1 MDTFVKKKI
10 KLTDQKK
17 KKSRISPLSEKY
29 KQYLKQPSSSKKKKN
44 TPSPRR
50 SDIQVVKKNQ
60 SSPRRSDIQVVKK
73 NQSSPRR
80 SDIQVVKKNT
90 PSKVQSIKE
99 TPIIKKES
107 VPPIKQTTVKK
118 YVTNKSSKVKDRVR
132 KTKSKRKLSRK
143 HTREKRISIKCFPKN
158 KKNIKDRMKGIEKMS
173 KETMKQELRNNGI
186 HIKGNQDSLVKD
198 IYTVYSLGGIR
209 ITRE

>member
-17 KKSRISPLSEKY
+17 KKSKISPLSEKY
-29 KQYLKQPSSSKKKKN
+29 KQYLKQPSPSKKKKN

-50 SDIQVVKKNQ
+50 SDIQVVKKNP

-73 NQSSPRR
+73 NP
-80 SDIQVVKKNT
+80 
-90 PSKVQSIKE
+90 PSKVQSVKE
-99 TPIIKKES
+99 TSIIKKES
-107 VPPIKQTTVKK
+107 VPPIKQTAVKK
-118 YVTNKSSKVKDRVR
+118 SVTNKSRKVTDRVR

-173 KETMKQELRNNGI
+173 KETMKQELRDNGI
-186 HIKGNQDSLVKD
+186 QIKGTQDSLVKD

>member
-50 SDIQVVKKNQ
+50 SDIQVVKKN
-60 SSPRRSDIQVVKK
+60 
-73 NQSSPRR
+73 
-80 SDIQVVKKNT
+80 T

-118 YVTNKSSKVKDRVR
+118 YVTNKSRKVKDRVR

-173 KETMKQELRNNGI
+173 KETMKQELRKNGI
-186 HIKGNQDSLVKD
+186 QIKGSQDSLVKD

>member
-17 KKSRISPLSEKY
+17 KKNKISPLSERY
-29 KQYLKQPSSSKKKKN
+29 KQYLKQPLSPKKKKN

-50 SDIQVVKKNQ
+50 SDIQVVKKN
-60 SSPRRSDIQVVKK
+60 
-73 NQSSPRR
+73 N
-80 SDIQVVKKNT
+80 NY
-90 PSKVQSIKE
+90 PSKIK
-99 TPIIKKES
+99 PINEKPVIKKETKSPVKQDS
-107 VPPIKQTTVKK
+107 VI
-118 YVTNKSSKVKDRVR
+118 NKSRRVIDRVR

-143 HTREKRISIKCFPKN
+143 HTHEKRISIKCFPKN

-173 KETMKQELRNNGI
+173 KETMKQELRKNGI
-186 HIKGNQDSLVKD
+186 HIKGTQDSLVKD